1 MPLTNS
7 LTKYGRPSSVV
18 PPSAAQRLVAEQAAL
33 KRYLL
38 SRSGNQNPALAAWHQ
53 AVAEFAKI
61 FGTSAAQTV
70 REPTSLRETFVHLRG
85 DFRRSGEK
93 EELAPLAAI
102 GKNTIAD
109 RRLTRLDLANWIV
122 APAKPLTARVAANDI
137 WQRLFGVGLVD
148 TPGDFGR
155 QGDPPSHP
163 ELLDWL
169 ASQYLRCG
177 WSRKAM
183 IRKIVCS
190 ATYRQ
195 SSRARAE
202 LADRDPKNQLLAR
215 QNYQCT
221 GDRRLPR
228 SGRCSLA
235 KTSRRAER
243 TRHHRRRAG
252 KKVTSVQHAHLLLGT
267 ARSALSPS
275 NLIVLV
281 CHPYTGI
288 CTHSSDEKECV

>member
-1 MPLTNS
+1 MGLLHRLADLHEQIEPRRHDQPPLVAIWHQRYA
-7 LTKYGRPSSVV
+7 LDQFPTKYGRPLSVV
-18 PPSAAQRLVAEQAAL
+18 PPSAAQHSVAEQAAL

-53 AVAEFAKI
+53 VVAEFAKI
-61 FGTSAAQTV
+61 FGMYAAQTV

-93 EELAPLAAI
+93 EELAPLTAI

-122 APAKPLTARVAANDI
+122 APAKPLTASVAANDI

-155 QGDPPSHP
+155 QGDPLSHP

-177 WSRKAM
+177 GSRKAM

-202 LADRDPKNQLLAR
+202 LADRYRESTPRTAKLPVYRRSPTPPKRAVQPG
-215 QNYQCT
+215 QNISQ
-221 GDRRLPR
+221 
-228 SGRCSLA
+228 
-235 KTSRRAER
+235 SRENPPP
-243 TRHHRRRAG
+243 
-252 KKVTSVQHAHLLLGT
+252 
-267 ARSALSPS
+267 SPPS
-275 NLIVLV
+275 R
-281 CHPYTGI
+281 
-288 CTHSSDEKECV
+288 